1 MPTDGTSAANIGP
14 GTSVRSPIFVQL
26 SGQAAQLAS
35 IFLCEVLECEAQWR
49 TEKNYAWPIAGLHQ
63 IRILP

>member
-35 IFLCEVLECEAQWR
+35 IFLCEALECEAQWR
-49 TEKNYAWPIAGLHQ
+49 TEKNYA
-63 IRILP
+63 